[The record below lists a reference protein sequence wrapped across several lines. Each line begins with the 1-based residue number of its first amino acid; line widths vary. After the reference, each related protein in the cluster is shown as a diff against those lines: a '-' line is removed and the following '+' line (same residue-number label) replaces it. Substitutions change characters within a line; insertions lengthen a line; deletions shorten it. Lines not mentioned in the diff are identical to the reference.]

1 MRQSGTKGME
11 GAARR
16 AQILQCA
23 QELIETT
30 GFVGMSMGD
39 VARAADV
46 SKPLVYLHFASRDEL
61 VLAVLDATHQR
72 IITALRRVQTDE
84 GVDAE
89 TSLRA
94 AIEAMFD
101 IADAEPVA
109 MRLVVGRAVGLT
121 PELDAAARR
130 MRSALIRVV
139 IDLLLPFARQSFPD
153 VSRETVRPF
162 AVAVMGAVEGCATW
176 WANTPSASRKS
187 SVDATYIVLW
197 TGLERLVTWNE
208 A

>member
-1 MRQSGTKGME
+1 
-11 GAARR
+11 
-16 AQILQCA
+16 
-23 QELIETT
+23 
-30 GFVGMSMGD
+30 MGD
-39 VARAADV
+39 VARAAGV

-61 VLAVLDATHQR
+61 VIAALESTHGR
-72 IITALRRVQTDE
+72 IIEALRRVGSDE
-84 GVDAE
+84 HGTAE
-89 TSLRA
+89 KSLRA

-101 IADAEPVA
+101 IARDEPVA

-130 MRSALIRVV
+130 MRSALVRVV
-139 IDLLLPFARQSFPD
+139 IDLILPYARQSFPG

-162 AVAVMGAVEGCATW
+162 AVAMMGAVEGCATW

-197 TGLERLVTWNE
+197 TGLERLVSWENP
-208 A
+208 

>member
-1 MRQSGTKGME
+1 MQHSGTKGMQ

-16 AQILQCA
+16 AQILQCTR
-23 QELIETT
+23 ELIESS

-39 VARAADV
+39 VARSAGV

-61 VLAVLDATHQR
+61 VLAVLAETHHR
-72 IITALRRVQTDE
+72 IIEALRAVESD
-84 GVDAE
+84 DDSAAE
-89 TSLRA
+89 LSLRT

-101 IADAEPVA
+101 IARDEPVA

-130 MRSALIRVV
+130 MRSALVGEV
-139 IDLLLPFARQSFPD
+139 IDLLLPFARRSFPD

-162 AVAVMGAVEGCATW
+162 AVAMMGAVEGSATW
-176 WANTPSASRKS
+176 WANTPRASRKS

-197 TGLERLVTWNE
+197 TGLERLASWD
-208 A
+208 AS

>member
-1 MRQSGTKGME
+1 ME

-23 QELIETT
+23 QALIEAS

-39 VARAADV
+39 VAHAAGV
-46 SKPLVYLHFASRDEL
+46 SKPLVYLHFASKDEL

-72 IITALRRVQTDE
+72 IIEALHLVESETD
-84 GVDAE
+84 GVAE

-101 IADAEPVA
+101 IARAEPVA
-109 MRLVVGRAVGLT
+109 MRLVVGRAVGLS
-121 PELDAAARR
+121 PELDSAARK
-130 MRSALIRVV
+130 MRQELIRVV
-139 IDLLLPFARQSFPD
+139 IDLIFPFARQSFPE

-162 AVAVMGAVEGCATW
+162 AVAMMGAVEGCATW

-197 TGLERLVTWNE
+197 TGLERLVRWDGP
-208 A
+208 